1 MNGREVIDPTH
12 TYIRVHNG
20 EVVERKGWQP
30 GIDPIPDTPAS
41 RAVAANLRDVLR
53 RLEGELL
60 ETARKATMDFI
71 IANFPNAQ
79 TIRGDQFSIKD
90 GWYRRF
96 IEADDKNYGVFYSF
110 KTKTVLE
117 VPLNLDVETIERMR
131 RTVTEQSEIAKRARE
146 ETGRAEA
153 RSKRAAKVERLEREL
168 AQARAALEVA
178 Q

>member
-1 MNGREVIDPTH
+1 
-12 TYIRVHNG
+12 
-20 EVVERKGWQP
+20 
-30 GIDPIPDTPAS
+30 
-41 RAVAANLRDVLR
+41 
-53 RLEGELL
+53 
-60 ETARKATMDFI
+60 MDFI

-79 TIRGDQFSIKD
+79 TFHSDQFSIEG
-90 GWYRRF
+90 GWYWRI

-117 VPLNLDVETIERMR
+117 VPLNLDAETRERM
-131 RTVTEQSEIAKRARE
+131 RTVTEQGEIAKRARE

-153 RSKRAAKVERLEREL
+153 RSKCATEIERLERKL